1 MGGMH
6 NSPHLNEK
14 IRHLGV
20 VLNAAFILFMIKV
33 DAFVVY
39 VSLPTIARDF
49 AINAAGVSYVVIAYL
64 LMLTGTMLIFGKVE
78 DKIGVQKLQIA
89 GYFLFTSASLLCGLA
104 PGIGALTAWRAAQGI
119 GGAMMLTTAFASV
132 SKYLP
137 QDKKGWGMAIV
148 TTAAVLG
155 IATGA
160 PLGGFIT
167 DFFSWRWIF
176 FVNIP
181 LGALGILLAMKVV
194 PPDAKRQKMDFKK
207 FDFVGALLSFAGI
220 YGLTYVMTNGSGFH
234 QGPFFRTGA
243 LAASVLGLIL
253 FVLWEARQPD
263 PLLDLRIFK
272 NRAFS
277 LGNIALF
284 IIFMALAGIDFI
296 IPFYLI
302 LAENVRT
309 YQVGLFMFL
318 YSVVYSALATYAGKL
333 ADKGRLIFI
342 CPIAMLLASLAC
354 VLFGFTIQAPGI
366 WCGIIF
372 IVFWAIANAFFLP
385 QNNRIIFINIP
396 EDMQG
401 VGSGIFNTVNNLSI
415 IFGVCSFQ
423 LIFSIM
429 TRSANI
435 PDPQAIL
442 KNSALKE
449 LMFASFRNIF
459 IFAGA
464 LYLASLVFYL
474 LASRQAVH
482 DDFGVTEETNLLRR

>member
-1 MGGMH
+1 MH
-6 NSPHLNEK
+6 DNPHLNEK

-49 AINAAGVSYVVIAYL
+49 AVNAARVSYVVVAYL
-64 LMLTGTMLIFGKVE
+64 LMLTGTMLIFGKME
-78 DKIGVQKLQIA
+78 DKIGVRKLQIA
-89 GYFLFTSASLLCGLA
+89 GYLLFTTASLLCGLA
-104 PGIGALTAWRAAQGI
+104 PGIGTLTAWRAVQGI

-137 QDKKGWGMAIV
+137 QDKKGWGMAVV

-181 LGALGILLAMKVV
+181 LGASGILLAMKVL
-194 PPDAKRQKMDFKK
+194 PPDARRQKIDFKK

-220 YGLTYVMTNGSGFH
+220 YGLTYVMTNESGFH
-234 QGPFFRTGA
+234 QCPLFCAGA
-243 LAASVLGLIL
+243 LAGSVLSLIL

-284 IIFMALAGIDFI
+284 IIFMALSGIDFI

-302 LAENVRT
+302 LAENIKT
-309 YQVGLFMFL
+309 YQAGLFMFL

-333 ADKGRLIFI
+333 ADEGRLIFL
-342 CPIAMLLASLAC
+342 CPIAMFLASVAC
-354 VLFGFTIQAPGI
+354 ILFGFTVQVPGI

-372 IVFWAIANAFFLP
+372 IVFWATASAFFFP

-401 VGSGIFNTVNNLSI
+401 VGSGVFNTFNNLSI

-423 LIFSIM
+423 LIFSVM
-429 TRSANI
+429 THSANI
-435 PDPQAIL
+435 PGPQDVL
-442 KNSALKE
+442 KNSALMGR
-449 LMFASFRNIF
+449 MFASFRNIF
-459 IFAGA
+459 IFAGT
-464 LYLASLVFYL
+464 LYLVSLIFYL
-474 LASRQAVH
+474 LASRQ
-482 DDFGVTEETNLLRR
+482 TKK